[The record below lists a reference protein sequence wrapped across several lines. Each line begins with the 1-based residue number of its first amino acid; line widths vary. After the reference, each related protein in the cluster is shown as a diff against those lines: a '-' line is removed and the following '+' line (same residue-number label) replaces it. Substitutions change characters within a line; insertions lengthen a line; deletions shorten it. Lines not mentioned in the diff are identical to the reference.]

1 MELRMTSGCP
11 SSIGLP
17 SRPRD
22 VGITATSHRVDAV
35 AQHKLAMPRILPSRN
50 SRRAFTLVEILLVLA
65 IMIVIAAVATPV
77 FYRSMRD
84 ATLRSAAE
92 QVRTEWN
99 KAHIKAMKSGRI
111 QVFRF
116 QPGGR
121 KFQIEAY
128 TAVDDTVD
136 AVSSTSTF
144 APPPPPPPTSEKGD
158 ENSRTQ
164 LPEGIKFL
172 EGMTAEEERAKAVEE
187 SMGSSGGGDWSKPIL
202 FYPDGVSSDAWLV
215 VADEHNTAIR
225 VELRGLTGLAV
236 LGDLTTPGEAQE
248 SK

>member
-1 MELRMTSGCP
+1 
-11 SSIGLP
+11 
-17 SRPRD
+17 
-22 VGITATSHRVDAV
+22 
-35 AQHKLAMPRILPSRN
+35 MPRVHSSRN
-50 SRRAFTLVEILLVLA
+50 SRRAFTLVELLLVLA
-65 IMIVIAAVATPV
+65 VLVLLAAISVPV
-77 FYRSMRD
+77 FYRSVRD

-116 QPGGR
+116 QSDGR
-121 KFQIEAY
+121 KFQIEPY
-128 TAVDDTVD
+128 TAVDDTID
-136 AVSSTSTF
+136 AVNSTSTF
-144 APPPPPPPTSEKGD
+144 APPPPATSPDSAD
-158 ENSRTQ
+158 ENSRSQ

-187 SMGSSGGGDWSKPIL
+187 SMGGGGGAWSRPIL

-215 VADEHNTAIR
+215 VADEHNSAIR

-236 LGDLTTPGEAQE
+236 LGDITTPGEAQD

>member
-1 MELRMTSGCP
+1 
-11 SSIGLP
+11 
-17 SRPRD
+17 
-22 VGITATSHRVDAV
+22 
-35 AQHKLAMPRILPSRN
+35 MPRIHSSRN
-50 SRRAFTLVEILLVLA
+50 SRRAFTLVEMLLVLA
-65 IMIVIAAVATPV
+65 VLVLLAAISVPV
-77 FYRSMRD
+77 FYRSVRD

-121 KFQIEAY
+121 RFQIEPY
-128 TAVDDTVD
+128 TAVDDTID
-136 AVSSTSTF
+136 AVNSTSTF
-144 APPPPPPPTSEKGD
+144 APPPPAPSPDSAN
-158 ENSRTQ
+158 ENSRSQ

-187 SMGSSGGGDWSKPIL
+187 SMGGGGGAWSRPIL

-215 VADEHNTAIR
+215 VADEHNSAIR

-236 LGDLTTPGEAQE
+236 LGDITTPAEAQD

>member
-1 MELRMTSGCP
+1 MVL
-11 SSIGLP
+11 
-17 SRPRD
+17 
-22 VGITATSHRVDAV
+22 AV
-35 AQHKLAMPRILPSRN
+35 
-50 SRRAFTLVEILLVLA
+50 LVLLAA
-65 IMIVIAAVATPV
+65 ISVPV
-77 FYRSMRD
+77 FYRSVRD

-116 QPGGR
+116 QPDGR
-121 KFQIEAY
+121 KFQIEPY
-128 TAVDDTVD
+128 TAVDDTID
-136 AVSSTSTF
+136 AVNSTSTY
-144 APPPPPPPTSEKGD
+144 APPPPATSPDSAD
-158 ENSRTQ
+158 ENSRSQ

-187 SMGSSGGGDWSKPIL
+187 SMGGGGGAWSRPIL

-215 VADEHNTAIR
+215 VADEHNSAIR

-236 LGDLTTPGEAQE
+236 VGYITTPGEAQD

>member
-1 MELRMTSGCP
+1 M
-11 SSIGLP
+11 SSIH
-17 SRPRD
+17 S
-22 VGITATSHRVDAV
+22 
-35 AQHKLAMPRILPSRN
+35 SRN
-50 SRRAFTLVEILLVLA
+50 LRRAFTLVEILLVLA

-111 QVFRF
+111 QVYRF

-121 KFQIEAY
+121 KFQIEPY

-136 AVSSTSTF
+136 AVNSTSTF
-144 APPPPPPPTSEKGD
+144 APPPPAPTPD
-158 ENSRTQ
+158 NTNENSRTQ

-172 EGMTAEEERAKAVEE
+172 EGTTAEEERAKAVEE
-187 SMGSSGGGDWSKPIL
+187 SMGGGGGGLSKPIL
-202 FYPDGVSSDAWLV
+202 FYPDGVTSDAWLV
-215 VADEHNTAIR
+215 VADEHNSAIR
-225 VELRGLTGLAV
+225 VELRGLTGLAI
-236 LGDLTTPGEAQE
+236 LGDITTPGEAQDP
-248 SK
+248 K